1 MGLFISNFTDTQQQ
15 AMFIAWFFVVIFI
28 LMSGLFT
35 PMESM
40 PKWAQILTEFNPIKY
55 FVEIIRMVMLKGS
68 GFADIFPLAIKTL
81 VYAIVMNALAVW
93 SYKKTT

>member
-1 MGLFISNFTDTQQQ
+1 
-15 AMFIAWFFVVIFI
+15 

-35 PMESM
+35 PIESM

-68 GFADIFPLAIKTL
+68 GLVDIFPLVIKTL
-81 VYAIVMNALAVW
+81 VYAIIMNGLAVW
-93 SYKKTT
+93 SYRKTT